1 MDSVKDSIIK
11 HNFRFNKSFGQNFIS
26 DVNLLSAIVEDAEIT
41 SEDLVLEIGAGAGTL
56 TREIAL
62 QAKKVISYEIDN
74 NLKPILAERLGDL
87 ENLELRFADIMKVPA
102 DEINGLGK
110 FKVVANLPYYITTPV
125 TMFFLEECKNAESVT
140 VMVQKEVA
148 ERFCAKAGTSD
159 YGAITVAVD
168 FYGEAEIK
176 RQVGRQMFF
185 PVPNVDSAVLNIKI
199 RDKYHPKCVKT
210 FLRTVK
216 CAFAMRRKTL
226 SNNLISSF
234 KLTRDQIDVML
245 GKLGLQNTIRGE
257 RLNTDEFVKLSDEI
271 YDIMQENK
279 EVK

>member
-1 MDSVKDSIIK
+1 
-11 HNFRFNKSFGQNFIS
+11 
-26 DVNLLSAIVEDAEIT
+26 
-41 SEDLVLEIGAGAGTL
+41 
-56 TREIAL
+56 
-62 QAKKVISYEIDN
+62 
-74 NLKPILAERLGDL
+74 
-87 ENLELRFADIMKVPA
+87 
-102 DEINGLGK
+102 
-110 FKVVANLPYYITTPV
+110 
-125 TMFFLEECKNAESVT
+125 
-140 VMVQKEVA
+140 
-148 ERFCAKAGTSD
+148 
-159 YGAITVAVD
+159 
-168 FYGEAEIK
+168 
-176 RQVGRQMFF
+176 MFF